1 MEKIVDI
8 VPLEL
13 EDYGSFIAGPVIID
27 LENII
32 YVSEVKKY
40 VSAYDHVRRWYLEY
54 QMYGVSDARKIE
66 CEEKKSR
73 IWHLFMQRPK
83 PAGRIYQLQD
93 ILAHYVKINLQN
105 R

>member
-1 MEKIVDI
+1 MEKTVDI
-8 VPLEL
+8 APLEL
-13 EDYGSFIAGPVIID
+13 EDYGSFVNGPSIID

-40 VSAYDHVRRWYLEY
+40 VSAYSHVRMWYLEY
-54 QMYGVSDARKIE
+54 QMYGVSAVQKIE
-66 CEEKKSR
+66 CEEKRYR
-73 IWHLFMQRPK
+73 IWHYFVPRPE
-83 PAGRIYQLQD
+83 PAGRIYQLQE